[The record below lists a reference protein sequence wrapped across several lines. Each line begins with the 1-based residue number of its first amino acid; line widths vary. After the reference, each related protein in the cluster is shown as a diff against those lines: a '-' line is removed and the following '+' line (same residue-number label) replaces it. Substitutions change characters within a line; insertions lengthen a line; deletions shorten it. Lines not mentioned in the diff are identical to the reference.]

1 MKLSNLQM
9 TKLAEKL
16 LATWKAQDL
25 VQFKVDEKKVL
36 ARLIEELKSNQNEE
50 VAIEQEA
57 ESMLRKLELSNPGEF
72 SRHKMFPMLKQ
83 KIAKERKFVL

>member
-1 MKLSNLQM
+1 MKLSTLQM

-16 LATWKAQDL
+16 LATWKAQEI
-25 VQFKVDEKKVL
+25 VTFKVDEKKVL
-36 ARLIEELKSNQNEE
+36 ARLIDELKANQNAEI
-50 VAIEQEA
+50 AIEQETEA
-57 ESMLRKLELSNPGEF
+57 MLRKLELSNPGEF